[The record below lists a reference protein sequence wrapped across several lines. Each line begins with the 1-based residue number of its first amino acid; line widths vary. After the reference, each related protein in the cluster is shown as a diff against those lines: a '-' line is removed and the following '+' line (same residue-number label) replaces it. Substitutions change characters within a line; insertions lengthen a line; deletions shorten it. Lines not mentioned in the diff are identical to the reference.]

1 MMNTLT
7 YFGNRKVVVQ
17 FVKELLRLSPE
28 DSLSIT
34 ITKLGKSGDYSVS
47 IAIDTS
53 LDDTVEKMAQTYS
66 RLRSSISPEGI
77 LDG

>member
-28 DSLSIT
+28 DSQSIT

-53 LDDTVEKMAQTYS
+53 LDGTVERMAQSYS
-66 RLRSSISPEGI
+66 RLRSSISPESTTAI
-77 LDG
+77 

>member
-28 DSLSIT
+28 DSQSIT

-53 LDDTVEKMAQTYS
+53 LDGTVERMAQSYS
-66 RLRSSISPEGI
+66 KLRSSISLESTTAI
-77 LDG
+77 

>member
-1 MMNTLT
+1 MNTLT

-47 IAIDTS
+47 IVIDTS
-53 LDDTVEKMAQTYS
+53 LDDTVERMAQSYS
-66 RLRSSISPEGI
+66 RLRSSISPESTTAI
-77 LDG
+77 